1 MTATRGKATERRAG
15 ARRRQPAAKAR
26 VVPGGSAGDPSQD
39 LKELPLADV
48 ARQLEASP
56 DGLTADQA
64 KQRLARYG
72 PNEIAEETTSS
83 LRALL
88 AYFWGPIPW
97 MIEAAVILDPVK
109 HDTPPGLTPPLVKR
123 GARLAHDGGR

>member
-1 MTATRGKATERRAG
+1 MTATHGKATE
-15 ARRRQPAAKAR
+15 RRRQPAAKAR
-26 VVPGGSAGDPSQD
+26 VVTGGSVGDPSQD
-39 LKELPLADV
+39 LKELPLAEV
-48 ARQLEASP
+48 EERLESSP

-64 KQRLARYG
+64 KRRLARYG

-97 MIEAAVILDPVK
+97 MIEAAVILDRVK